1 MALLTFINR
10 RSRNGAACPFAV
22 FLVTLTLLTSG
33 ARGATAAPASLTS
46 VQREYQI
53 KAVFLLNFAR
63 FVDWPM
69 TAFAND
75 AAPLEL
81 GVLGSDPFGN
91 YLDDAVRG
99 EAINRHPIVVR
110 RFQRAVDVD
119 HCHVLFIC
127 RSEAA
132 QLEPILT
139 SLDGRGILTV
149 GDADGFADRGGM
161 IGFVKHDEK
170 VRLQINLDAAKD
182 SNLTIS
188 AKLLRPSEIVGNW
201 KRRQLRLQDHSNSPW
216 GSEAGSLGADPSARF
231 AQRVRPT
238 TTPLLC
244 RAYASL
250 RYGVRRL
257 DAAFARPA

>member
-1 MALLTFINR
+1 MALLTSTTRRNR
-10 RSRNGAACPFAV
+10 SACLRQFAAA
-22 FLVTLTLLTSG
+22 LVALTLYSLLATG
-33 ARGATAAPASLTS
+33 ASGATATSAGLTS
-46 VQREYQI
+46 AQREYQI

-63 FVDWPM
+63 FVDWPA
-69 TAFAND
+69 TAFATD
-75 AAPLEL
+75 TAPLEL
-81 GVLGSDPFGN
+81 GVLGDDPFGS

-99 EAINRHPIVVR
+99 ETINRRPIIVR
-110 RFQRAVDVD
+110 RFRRAADMA

-132 QLEPILT
+132 RLEQILT

-149 GDADGFADRGGM
+149 SDANGFADKGGM

-201 KRRQLRLQDHSNSPW
+201 KRRQLRLQDRSNRPW
-216 GSEAGSLGADPSARF
+216 GSEAGSLGADPASR
-231 AQRVRPT
+231 
-238 TTPLLC
+238 
-244 RAYASL
+244 YA
-250 RYGVRRL
+250 VQP
-257 DAAFARPA
+257 ARPVVKTARS